1 MASEGHSSTTAA
13 TRPVA
18 SKGHPVHYYKNNQ
31 SRCPKDTPPL
41 QHTQPWCAHLLV
53 WSPQIETKRR
63 SRRTHES
70 KKGRKGEEKWND
82 RKKKRKKERKKER
95 HQRRRKHK
103 RKNRGERNK
112 EEEERTT
119 QKKKKKKDRRRSRK
133 KQTGNNAE
141 VYRRNIA
148 IDQTLKRI

>member
-1 MASEGHSSTTAA
+1 MASEGHSPTTAA

-95 HQRRRKHK
+95 KK
-103 RKNRGERNK
+103 DTN
-112 EEEERTT
+112 EEENTKEKIGEKET
-119 QKKKKKKDRRRSRK
+119 KKKKKERHRRRRRRRRRK
-133 KQTGNNAE
+133 TEEEAGRNRQGITQRYTGE
-141 VYRRNIA
+141 
-148 IDQTLKRI
+148 TLR